1 MINKR
6 LRSSID
12 LDFFIQ
18 NTRVL
23 MAQEIKILEELDNNG
38 WEGDQTSKLKLLNAI
53 F

>member
-1 MINKR
+1 M
-6 LRSSID
+6 RSSID

-23 MAQEIKILEELDNNG
+23 MAQEIKILEELDKNG
-38 WEGDQTSKLKLLNAI
+38 SGEDQTSKLKLLNAI